1 METKF
6 YIEKWNEINH
16 KDSFDRS
23 SWSEMKLLRRHL
35 QNLYKREKYKGTN
48 AT

>member
-1 METKF
+1 MLDTKFYIENGYGIMETKF

-23 SWSEMKLLRRHL
+23 S
-35 QNLYKREKYKGTN
+35 
-48 AT
+48 